1 MKTKTTVLLRAGV
14 LFALLL
20 VLIWIWPAIV
30 LTSWSFSSE
39 RPRQLQSVG
48 RMKAA
53 MVAVVNY
60 YLEIEIGLP
69 FELVSATQD
78 AGVTTPMTD
87 GWGRPLRYWTT
98 ATNGFEIV
106 SLGRDGVPGGSGLD
120 ADMRISVLIEGQ
132 GVRLS
137 SIEGPDELARQFREW
152 LPAR

>member
-1 MKTKTTVLLRAGV
+1 
-14 LFALLL
+14 
-20 VLIWIWPAIV
+20 
-30 LTSWSFSSE
+30 
-39 RPRQLQSVG
+39 
-48 RMKAA
+48 MKAA

-78 AGVTTPMTD
+78 AGVTTPITD

-137 SIEGPDELARQFREW
+137 SIDGPDELARQFEEW